1 MKQNIY
7 CGLKMSVSLSLMRN
21 KRGECAGTEGI
32 FRSTGRFSSTAAAYI
47 YLELIREGNSLMS
60 RQKTIPSVS
69 ISVDFFFIQ
78 SHVCY
83 ILYVAYVLLL
93 LETRIL
99 EYRNTRVFRSVLPET
114 KKYVVMWL

>member
-1 MKQNIY
+1 MKKNIY

-78 SHVCY
+78 SHVCWLCKPTTFGNTNTG
-83 ILYVAYVLLL
+83 IWKHKGFPLDVARGKKV
-93 LETRIL
+93 RI
-99 EYRNTRVFRSVLPET
+99 NVT
-114 KKYVVMWL
+114 KEK

>member
-1 MKQNIY
+1 MKKNIY
-7 CGLKMSVSLSLMRN
+7 RGLKMSVSLSLMRN

-78 SHVCY
+78 SHVCWS
-83 ILYVAYVLLL
+83 LQL
-93 LETRIL
+93 LETLIL
-99 EYRNTRVFRSVLPET
+99 GYRNTRVSRSVLPEA
-114 KKYVVMWL
+114 KKYVLI